1 MAKYK
6 NYDAFIK
13 GHLGKAVDYDHVAG
27 AQCVDLAKCYL
38 KELYGLESGAWGDAH
53 CWYENYNNIPTLKNN
68 FTRIAN
74 TPSFVPKKG
83 DIVVW
88 SGHLSPS
95 GHGHIAIADGKGDTT
110 YFYSYDQ
117 NWTGQHDPCTRIK
130 HNYTAFYGVLRPKD
144 QSKITGESKKKEED
158 KKEKTKEE
166 TKKEES
172 KTNTIKY
179 KTQTLM
185 VADISQF
192 QPTVDYAKV
201 AKEVDGIIVRIGYR
215 GYGSAGTLVKDNK
228 FDTHMAGIVKNKI
241 PYGFYFFSQAKN
253 AAEGKEEADFAIK
266 TIGKYTN
273 PTFPIYFDSEMSTEP
288 NQNGRADKISKA
300 NRTAAAVAFC
310 EEIYKKGYMGGV
322 YASTSWFNTKLDFS
336 KLDTYSIWVAEYGI
350 NNGMAN
356 KKPNL
361 SRVDAWQ
368 FTSQYKING
377 ISNKIDMS
385 YYYKKIMVG
394 GLTPLKKEE
403 KTSTSAMKS
412 TKNNYAVNKNYTLQ
426 VDLKVRSGP
435 GINYVQRN
443 RSLLSEDGKKH
454 SYNQTKAVLKKGTVI
469 TALEIKKISAS
480 EVWIRCASGW
490 VAAISEGK
498 VYIK

>member
-13 GHLGKAVDYDHVAG
+13 GHLGKAVDYDGVAG

-38 KELYGLESGAWGDAH
+38 KEVFDLDSGAWGDAH
-53 CWYENYNNIPTLKNN
+53 CWFENYNNIPTLKKN
-68 FTRIAN
+68 FTRISN

-83 DIVVW
+83 DITVW
-88 SGHLSPS
+88 SGKLSA
-95 GHGHIAIADGKGDTT
+95 GGWGHISVADGVGDTT

-117 NWTGQHDPCTRIK
+117 NWTGKHDPCARIK
-130 HNYTAFYGVLRPKD
+130 HNYTAFLGVLRPKD
-144 QSKITGESKKKEED
+144 QSKVTGESSKKEEP
-158 KKEKTKEE
+158 KKTEPKIDT
-166 TKKEES
+166 TP
-172 KTNTIKY
+172 KY

-185 VADISQF
+185 IIDISQF
-192 QPTVDYAKV
+192 QPTIDYAKI
-201 AKEVDGIIVRIGYR
+201 ADEIDGIIVRIGYR
-215 GYGSAGTLVKDNK
+215 GYGNAGTLVKDNK

-253 AAEGKEEADFAIK
+253 AKEGKEEADFAVK
-266 TIGKYTN
+266 TIGKYN
-273 PTFPIYFDSEMSTEP
+273 KPTFPIYFDSELSTDP
-288 NQNGRADKISKA
+288 NHNGRADKISKA
-300 NRTAAAVAFC
+300 DRTAAAVAFC
-310 EEIYKKGYMGGV
+310 EEIYNKGFMGGV
-322 YASTSWFNTKLDFS
+322 YASTSWFKNKLDLN
-336 KLDTYSIWVAEYGI
+336 KLKSYSTWVAEYGPD
-350 NNGMAN
+350 NGKAN
-356 KKPNL
+356 KKPEL
-361 SRVDAWQ
+361 PRVDAWQ
-368 FTSQYKING
+368 FTSKYKING
-377 ISNKIDMS
+377 ISKPVDMS
-385 YYYKKIMVG
+385 YYYKKIMIG
-394 GLTPLKKEE
+394 GLTPIKTEKEKS
-403 KTSTSAMKS
+403 KTTTPSKS
-412 TKNNYAVNKNYTLQ
+412 NYTVNKNYTLQ

-435 GINYVQRN
+435 GMNYVQRN